1 MESVK
6 WEKPRAEVQ
15 AFVADDYVAACYS
28 LICQYDSGR
37 LSHADNWGNDNRIVE
52 FSNRH
57 SYEVIYETVRADDEP
72 TINTNAYI
80 GLKGKTWIPVFYWT
94 SDGKY
99 HASTGYV
106 RDKANIS

>member
-1 MESVK
+1 MERVK

-28 LICQYDSGR
+28 LICQYDSGK
-37 LSHADNWGNDNRIVE
+37 LSKRQNDGNPNKIGDMHSDGETREIFNTVIADNPPSIELNA
-52 FSNRH
+52 
-57 SYEVIYETVRADDEP
+57 Y
-72 TINTNAYI
+72 TNA
-80 GLKGKTWIPVFYWT
+80 GGGWTRVFYWQ
-94 SDGKY
+94 SDDGKY